1 MGRGDDIHR
10 LHILSKNTKAD
21 NGEVICIAKLTH
33 GVHTKKSG
41 ARGEE
46 EEGTSA
52 IERGRKW
59 TESGSRQDI
68 PQKSADYMVDDD
80 DVQLCMG
87 RGINQP
93 KKLKTKNPFQGA
105 HWRCD
110 VIFGCQ
116 HAGALRSRYEELS
129 LHLPEVALGC
139 HLRSPPVPE
148 NVKRKHENINIEKHH
163 ASFPSELCY
172 MRTQECE
179 VCGGRPESASC
190 KFFDRRCYHVMAI
203 KSFQG

>member
-1 MGRGDDIHR
+1 MHCKIDSWGSHKQER
-10 LHILSKNTKAD
+10 A
-21 NGEVICIAKLTH
+21 AQ
-33 GVHTKKSG
+33 
-41 ARGEE
+41 
-46 EEGTSA
+46 EEGTST

-68 PQKSADYMVDDD
+68 PQKSGDYMLDDD

-93 KKLKTKNPFQGA
+93 KTAKQKSFQGDR
-105 HWRCD
+105 WRCD
-110 VIFGCQ
+110 VIFRCQ
-116 HAGALRSRYEELS
+116 HAGALRSSYEELS
-129 LHLPEVALGC
+129 INLAEVGLGC

-179 VCGGRPESASC
+179 VCGDRAVGASPNFMTL
-190 KFFDRRCYHVMAI
+190 KPTT
-203 KSFQG
+203 